1 MPTGIDYDES
11 IWKELAIPHK
21 EEISK
26 NCASVESGAPE
37 KLHYETC
44 KMYDVDFEGL
54 YKQHGG
60 DLQLIKGKVQI
71 ELGNTVIVK
80 I

>member
-1 MPTGIDYDES
+1 MPHGIDYDAS
-11 IWKELAIPHK
+11 TWKELAIPHK

-26 NCASVESGAPE
+26 SCASVESGAAE

-54 YKQHGG
+54 FKSYEG
-60 DLQLIKGKVQI
+60 DLQLIKGKLPI
-71 ELGNTVIVK
+71 SLANEI
-80 I
+80 IM

>member
-1 MPTGIDYDES
+1 MPPGIDYDES

-54 YKQHGG
+54 FKSYEG
-60 DLQLIKGKVQI
+60 DLQLIKGKLHI
-71 ELGNTVIVK
+71 
-80 I
+80 

>member
-1 MPTGIDYDES
+1 MYIFRAKTDHWCSKPPGIDYDES
-11 IWKELAIPHK
+11 TWKELAIPHK

-26 NCASVESGAPE
+26 SCASVESGAAE

-54 YKQHGG
+54 FKTYEG
-60 DLQLIKGKVQI
+60 DFEKY
-71 ELGNTVIVK
+71 
-80 I
+80 